1 MSAGAEVLGDVAGV
15 VVEGVGDVVG
25 VVVEG
30 VGDVSSNKLGAFF
43 CSFVPIL
50 ASSQFQFLRKLSCIG
65 YCY

>member
-30 VGDVSSNKLGAFF
+30 VGDVSSNKLGVVSLVLCQSLQVTNF
-43 CSFVPIL
+43 
-50 ASSQFQFLRKLSCIG
+50 SSLENHPV
-65 YCY
+65 